1 MADADGQT
9 ETPKVVRRARR
20 GSVTITE
27 ASTGWLTQQAAR
39 MEAERAALDA
49 DDGEDDVPLEGWNW
63 IPDEAQGYVPAQ
75 YKGEGAGGTAMY
87 LALGKAEPEA
97 IAVKAVG
104 SAISAMS
111 TLKRHVDDMVKM
123 EEVNEAAVLQNVRLR
138 FERRIIYTNIGEA
151 HAHAGAFADRLGA
164 GASLQPAAT
173 AAPALAWARQ
183 GPGLGGAPAGACWLQ
198 KRLASSR
205 RACQFPKLK
214 PRSPR

>member
-1 MADADGQT
+1 MLRAPLAARDSPMADADSQS

-27 ASTGWLTQQAAR
+27 ASTGWLKQQAAR

-111 TLKRHVDDMVKM
+111 SLKRHVDDMVKM

-138 FERRIIYTNIGEA
+138 FERRIIYTNIGEGPA
-151 HAHAGAFADRLGA
+151 VDAR
-164 GASLQPAAT
+164 AAT
-173 AAPALAWARQ
+173 FAGRLD
-183 GPGLGGAPAGACWLQ
+183 GLT
-198 KRLASSR
+198 RSR
-205 RACQFPKLK
+205 PMTR
-214 PRSPR
+214 PRHPFRCCRGEAKG